1 MAPTKKNSSS
11 SSQTS
16 IEIVDGKAI
25 FTKKKKDANKK
36 AKTLYL
42 STDVTKLL
50 DKLVKETGTSTSDIV
65 ETALK
70 LLQNNMEINTDK

>member
-1 MAPTKKNSSS
+1 MAPAKKNSSS

-16 IEIVDGKAI
+16 IEIIDGKAI